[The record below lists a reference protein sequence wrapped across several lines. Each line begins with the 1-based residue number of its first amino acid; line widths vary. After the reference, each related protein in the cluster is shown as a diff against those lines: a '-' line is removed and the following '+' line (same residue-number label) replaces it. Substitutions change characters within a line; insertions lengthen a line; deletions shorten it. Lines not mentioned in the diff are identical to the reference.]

1 MSSLCPEC
9 GTRTVAP
16 HAGSGR
22 TLPYRNF
29 PALPLPADLVLPTCT
44 RCGDIRIGAKEAAL
58 LDDVLEKAAQETL
71 ASLGRQA
78 IEAIREVATQR
89 DVEARLGLSPGYL
102 SKVKRGR
109 EVPSAA
115 LVSALVLLAVRPSR
129 VKELEGVWTTGKLPP
144 RLTTDVVNQWQGE
157 VRAGQKAVA
166 S

>member
-1 MSSLCPEC
+1 MSLLCPEC
-9 GTRTVAP
+9 GTRTVEPRALP
-16 HAGSGR
+16 GR

-29 PALPLPADLVLPTCT
+29 PALPIPAELVLPTCT
-44 RCGDIRIGAKEAAL
+44 RCGDIRIGAKEAEL
-58 LDDVLEKAAQETL
+58 LDAALERAAQETL

-78 IEAIREVATQR
+78 IEAIQEVATQR

-115 LVSALVLLAVRPSR
+115 LVSALVLLAVRPNR
-129 VKELEGVWTTGKLPP
+129 LKELEGVWSTGRLPP
-144 RLTTDVVNQWQGE
+144 RLTTDAVAQWQAD
-157 VRAGQKAVA
+157 VHAGQKAVA